1 MNLEFNKNEDKMK
14 LLVSDIKYKKNEII
28 LGGGKEKLEKI
39 NKKGKLTA
47 RQRIE
52 YLVDNKD
59 EIIVLED
66 LLDEVTSLRRKAL
79 ISFSANDFRDDSGAE
94 CFLLLS
100 NSLSQKINS
109 KLTRQ
114 KICKEIM
121 IVGDQLKEK

>member
-59 EIIVLED
+59 EII
-66 LLDEVTSLRRKAL
+66 
-79 ISFSANDFRDDSGAE
+79 
-94 CFLLLS
+94 
-100 NSLSQKINS
+100 
-109 KLTRQ
+109 
-114 KICKEIM
+114 EI
-121 IVGDQLKEK
+121 GS